1 MSGVRFSERNQEIAP
16 VHNAPGRYERDDL
29 SPEAQAELRNL
40 SMALRNSRIQ
50 ASRMGDFAFEPVSLP
65 PSRVSLHCISVY
77 GWPKN
82 TNMSRLHHRAVQ
94 DRTPVLHRDGAL

>member
-16 VHNAPGRYERDDL
+16 VRNAPGRYVRDDL

-40 SMALRNSRIQ
+40 SMTLQNSRIQ

-65 PSRVSLHCISVY
+65 ASRVSLRCISAY
-77 GWPKN
+77 GPPPKPL
-82 TNMSRLHHRAVQ
+82 TCI
-94 DRTPVLHRDGAL
+94 